1 MSFFE
6 KIVFKTFLILALI
19 CFGVS
24 SAFAATES
32 VYYSSNSTQ
41 FCSTEPSSICA
52 KNNSSTAN
60 YTSVYNG
67 SSSISNDFLTCSYT
81 LTQFNYNG
89 PGLNE
94 VSTQSN
100 TAGIVLRKTCND
112 NEKFELNGCEAKCV
126 VDPCKQLQG
135 QTFSKQVTCGTASCP
150 TNSVFALDGSSIYC
164 SPVPGSKPS
173 LTPAQSAV
181 DSSTACQGTLTSS
194 PLSGFKIKTSA
205 AGSSSA
211 TLYCTASYIN
221 SGSSSLVSPDE
232 TGLASLSFMDV
243 TETTEDGPCPPN
255 TTKGS
260 YALGDGSTKWICVKD
275 SGSQPDPTDPPP
287 INCAVGTHYDATT
300 DKCVADTTPPKDSDG
315 DGTPDSEDDTPNGG
329 GGGSNCNAQT
339 GLGCNNPN
347 PDSDTDGDGIPDKED
362 SLTDSDGDGDADK
375 GDYYAD
381 NCEKTPNCTAD
392 PVQCAILRN
401 QWKANCEANRP
412 MSQGEKDLVSSALS
426 KQEAE
431 NATASSEF
439 SNKVNQIINDN
450 ALFSTSTSTTVACI
464 PDKQIHI
471 VGNAS
476 ITVKYSLLCPYF
488 SLLRNMLILVA
499 YMFAARIVYAEVTG
513 GGIRV

>member
-19 CFGVS
+19 CFCIS
-24 SAFAATES
+24 SAFADTT
-32 VYYSSNSTQ
+32 YYYYRTIETPQ
-41 FCSTEPSSICA
+41 FCNVDKGKVCASGKPATFPADCESPSVSCDPNTEGNFLHKTTCTNSDGSTYPREISSFNKYTKQSKIC
-52 KNNSSTAN
+52 KD
-60 YTSVYNG
+60 G
-67 SSSISNDFLTCSYT
+67 
-81 LTQFNYNG
+81 
-89 PGLNE
+89 
-94 VSTQSN
+94 
-100 TAGIVLRKTCND
+100 
-112 NEKFELNGCEAKCV
+112 EKFVLDGCTASCV

-135 QTFSKQVTCGTASCP
+135 LQFTKSDVQCGTASCP
-150 TNSVFALDGSSIYC
+150 SGSVFDGSASGMYC
-164 SPVPGSKPS
+164 KPS
-173 LTPAQSAV
+173 KGLISPAPAQSAV
-181 DSSTACQGTLTSS
+181 DPATACAGTLDNVAPSS
-194 PLSGFKIKTSA
+194 FKIKSSA
-205 AGSSSA
+205 IGSSSA
-211 TLYCTASYIN
+211 TLYCTATYIN

-232 TGLASLSFMDV
+232 TGLASISFMDV

-260 YALGDGSTKWICVKD
+260 YALGDGTTKWICVKD
-275 SGSQPDPTDPPP
+275 SGSEPDPTDPNPTTCP
-287 INCAVGTHYDATT
+287 TGQHKDATGQ
-300 DKCVADTTPPKDSDG
+300 CVPDTTPPPDSDG
-315 DGTPDSEDDTPNGG
+315 DGTPDSEDDSPNGG

-347 PDSDTDGDGIPDKED
+347 PDSDTDGDGIPDKDD
-362 SLTDSDGDGDADK
+362 SMTDSDGDGDADK
-375 GDYYAD
+375 GDYYSD

-426 KQEAE
+426 KQETE

-464 PDKQIHI
+464 PDKQVPIFGSFS
-471 VGNAS
+471 V
-476 ITVKYSLLCPYF
+476 TVKYSLLCPYF